1 MDQIDN
7 ALNFF
12 RLSAGSWRSQRTS
25 HHLLHRRAEAGGS
38 LIEVAMLNPDDPRL
52 AAMANLHNQNPNE
65 VVGGCHVRWGG
76 SMAWD
81 KHGEAHEG
89 ESMFALIPTD
99 TEGRQGLLLRDRGYA
114 ETAPV
119 AGNFRLDQEGSLWL
133 TTSYETMASEERFWF
148 VSPNIRL
155 RSSTVEGS
163 TRAFLVVGAYERRGR
178 ATRDQHPLLMIVE
191 VGQSLGAF
199 VVHGTHSP

>member
-7 ALNFF
+7 ALTFF

-38 LIEVAMLNPDDPRL
+38 LIEVAMLSPDDPRL
-52 AAMANLHNQNPNE
+52 AAMANLHNQNPGE

-155 RSSTVEGS
+155 RSSTVEGLSNTASLCIETRLNGGQQSS
-163 TRAFLVVGAYERRGR
+163 TSSSSNGIAAS
-178 ATRDQHPLLMIVE
+178 LL
-191 VGQSLGAF
+191 GW
-199 VVHGTHSP
+199 

>member
-7 ALNFF
+7 ALTFF

-38 LIEVAMLNPDDPRL
+38 LIEVAMLSPDDPRL
-52 AAMANLHNQNPNE
+52 VAMANLHNQNPGE

-89 ESMFALIPTD
+89 ES
-99 TEGRQGLLLRDRGYA
+99 R
-114 ETAPV
+114 
-119 AGNFRLDQEGSLWL
+119 N
-133 TTSYETMASEERFWF
+133 
-148 VSPNIRL
+148 
-155 RSSTVEGS
+155 RS
-163 TRAFLVVGAYERRGR
+163 RGR
-178 ATRDQHPLLMIVE
+178 KFSPRPRGEPLANNQLRNHGKRRTLLVCEPQYPPAQQHRGGLI
-191 VGQSLGAF
+191 Q
-199 VVHGTHSP
+199 HSIPMYRNQA